1 MVCFELPRKSSTKPP
16 FLMSPPFFK
25 GRKLISPPSHYLKL
39 APPFRLYYYLLIS
52 DRLYPESD
60 TTVKLDPGWFIQQL
74 ELQIRF

>member
-1 MVCFELPRKSSTKPP
+1 
-16 FLMSPPFFK
+16 MSPPFFK

-60 TTVKLDPGWFIQQL
+60 TTVNLDPGWFIHQL
-74 ELQIRF
+74 GVQIRF